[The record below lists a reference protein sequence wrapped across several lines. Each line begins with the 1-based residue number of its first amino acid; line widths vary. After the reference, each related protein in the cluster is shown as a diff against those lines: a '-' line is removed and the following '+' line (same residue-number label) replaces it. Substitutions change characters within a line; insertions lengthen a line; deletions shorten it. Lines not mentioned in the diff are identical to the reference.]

1 MSLFA
6 QSGFGSFH
14 NRSRILP
21 LLPASH
27 PLFLVTAMAAPSL
40 PSLPP
45 TLFDLSE
52 RTRIRVSGPDRLR
65 YLQGQVSQDVRQIAP
80 FSALPACLTNA
91 KGRLQAELWISR
103 IEPSFVVDS
112 EPGLAESVLARLDRY
127 LISDD
132 VTLEDISGKEVLLH
146 CCAEKES
153 DLPVVLL
160 PFPRVRA
167 ERLKAPGWDL
177 ILPLESKDAVLG
189 NCSLPLSSA
198 TDWATIHVER
208 GIPRWG
214 RELNEDTLPPEAGLE
229 ATHINYHKG
238 CYIGQEVISRLRSI
252 GHVNRSLIRLLAM
265 ETSSIPESG
274 AELQIPASSRSPG
287 APEVAG
293 KITSAAR
300 LADGKVVALAYLKRG
315 VESTH
320 FETEPGIEWSRL

>member
-1 MSLFA
+1 
-6 QSGFGSFH
+6 
-14 NRSRILP
+14 
-21 LLPASH
+21 
-27 PLFLVTAMAAPSL
+27 MAAPSL

-52 RTRIRVSGPDRLR
+52 RTRIRVSGPDCLR
-65 YLQGQVSQDVRQIAP
+65 YLHGQVSQDLRHIAP

-112 EPGLAESVLARLDRY
+112 EPGLAESILSRLDRY

-153 DLPVVLL
+153 DLPTVLL

-189 NCSLPLSSA
+189 ACSLPLASA
-198 TDWATIHVER
+198 TDWATLHVQR

-214 RELNEDTLPPEAGLE
+214 KELNEDTLPPEAGLE

-238 CYIGQEVISRLRSI
+238 CYIGQEVISRLRSV
-252 GHVNRSLIRLLAM
+252 GHVNRSLIRLLAWEASAVP
-265 ETSSIPESG
+265 ETG
-274 AELQIPASSRSPG
+274 TELRIPASSRGPG
-287 APEVAG
+287 ALEVAG

-315 VESTH
+315 VEGEH
-320 FETEPGIEWSRL
+320 FETESGIQWTRV